1 VTVPQELLGTIPGWI
16 TSAGV
21 VAMLGLIVRWQ
32 LGLKKLSV
40 EAQQV
45 DVNAA
50 EVRSKDA
57 ADKRDHI
64 AEEMSA
70 LRANIATLREELH
83 ACEDECAEKIK
94 KLHDEIWGEKR
105 QRVTEQISLINV
117 ILNSVDAPELK
128 ALMKTLESVQRS
140 LGAAA

>member
-1 VTVPQELLGTIPGWI
+1 MGTIPGWI

-21 VAMLGLIVRWQ
+21 VAILGIVVRWQ
-32 LGLKKLSV
+32 LGLKRFAV
-40 EAQQV
+40 AAQQV
-45 DVNAA
+45 DVSAQ
-50 EVRSKDA
+50 EVRTRDD

-64 AEEMSA
+64 AEEMGE
-70 LRANIATLREELH
+70 LRKNVAGLREELH
-83 ACEDECAEKIK
+83 KCEDECADKIK
-94 KLHDEIWGEKR
+94 KLHDELWGEKR

-140 LGAAA
+140 LGGK